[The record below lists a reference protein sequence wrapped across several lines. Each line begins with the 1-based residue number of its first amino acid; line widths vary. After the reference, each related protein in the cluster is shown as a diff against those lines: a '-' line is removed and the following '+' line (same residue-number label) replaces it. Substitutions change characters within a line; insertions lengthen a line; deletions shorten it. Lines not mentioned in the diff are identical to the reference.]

1 MIFNSFEFL
10 LFFVFVF
17 LGYWFVFNRNLTIQN
32 LFIVIVS
39 YIFYGY
45 WDFRFLLL
53 IALTSFLS
61 WYSGILMI
69 KHKNDRKIC
78 KWITIGN
85 ISVNLLILLYFKYVN
100 FFIDSFVHLFTCL
113 GFHIHPL
120 TLHVILPVG
129 ISFYT
134 FQALSYTVDI
144 YRGRLEPTR
153 DIISFFA
160 FVSFFP
166 QLVAGPIERANNL
179 LVQFY
184 KPRQV
189 SYSNLES
196 GMRQMLWGFFKKMVI
211 ADNCALVVNDVYAN
225 YSHYSA
231 STILLGIIMF
241 TFQIYGDFSGYSDIA
256 IGCARLFGFQ
266 LKPNFLYPYFSD
278 NIKVFWK
285 KWHISLNTWFID
297 YIYIPLG
304 GNKEG
309 YLKYLRN
316 IFIIFLLSGLW
327 HGANWTF
334 VCWGIYHACL
344 FILYSLYKRTH
355 VSLHINNYLSI
366 FITFVCVMLGWVIFR
381 SESIQQFGDIFSSLF
396 SYSIFD
402 IPKVHGANN
411 ISALISLFFI
421 SVMLIIEWKNRDKS
435 FGLDLNL
442 IRSSKKRYLIYLF
455 LFFSLYFWSG
465 NTSNFIY
472 FQF

>member
-17 LGYWFVFNRNLTIQN
+17 LGYSFVFNRNLTIQN

-85 ISVNLLILLYFKYVN
+85 ISVNVFILLYFKYVN

-113 GFHIHPL
+113 GLHIHPL

-189 SYSNLES
+189 SYCDLES

-241 TFQIYGDFSGYSDIA
+241 AFQIYGDFSGYSDIA

-278 NIKVFWK
+278 NIKVFWN

-304 GNKEG
+304 GKKEG

-344 FILYSLYKRTH
+344 FILYSLYKRTN
-355 VSLHINNYLSI
+355 VSLHINSYLSI

-381 SESIQQFGDIFSSLF
+381 SESIQQFGNIFSSLF

>member
-69 KHKNDRKIC
+69 KYKNDRKIC

-85 ISVNLLILLYFKYVN
+85 ISVNLFILLYFKYVN
-100 FFIDSFVHLFTCL
+100 FFIDSFIYLFTCL
-113 GFHIHPL
+113 GFYIHPL

-189 SYSNLES
+189 SYYDLES

-241 TFQIYGDFSGYSDIA
+241 AFQIYGDFSGYSDIA

-344 FILYSLYKRTH
+344 FILYSLYKRTN

-366 FITFVCVMLGWVIFR
+366 FITFVCIMLGWIIFR

>member
-1 MIFNSFEFL
+1 
-10 LFFVFVF
+10 
-17 LGYWFVFNRNLTIQN
+17 
-32 LFIVIVS
+32 
-39 YIFYGY
+39 
-45 WDFRFLLL
+45 
-53 IALTSFLS
+53 
-61 WYSGILMI
+61 
-69 KHKNDRKIC
+69 
-78 KWITIGN
+78 
-85 ISVNLLILLYFKYVN
+85 
-100 FFIDSFVHLFTCL
+100 
-113 GFHIHPL
+113 
-120 TLHVILPVG
+120 
-129 ISFYT
+129 
-134 FQALSYTVDI
+134 
-144 YRGRLEPTR
+144 
-153 DIISFFA
+153 
-160 FVSFFP
+160 
-166 QLVAGPIERANNL
+166 
-179 LVQFY
+179 
-184 KPRQV
+184 
-189 SYSNLES
+189 
-196 GMRQMLWGFFKKMVI
+196 MLWGFFKKMVI

-241 TFQIYGDFSGYSDIA
+241 AFQIYGDFSGYSDIA

-344 FILYSLYKRTH
+344 FILYSLYKRTN

-442 IRSSKKRYLIYLF
+442 IRSTKKRYLIYLF